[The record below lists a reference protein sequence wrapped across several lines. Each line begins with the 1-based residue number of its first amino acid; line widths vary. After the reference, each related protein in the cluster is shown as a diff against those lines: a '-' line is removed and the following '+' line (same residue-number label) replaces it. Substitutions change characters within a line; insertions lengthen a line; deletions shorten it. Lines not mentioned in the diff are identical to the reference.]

1 MGDELLNLHEW
12 LWMNEAE
19 ATATGEWKK
28 NVLQPNFHHFWR
40 YSMIGRTRD
49 RSYMPVNLYAL
60 D

>member
-12 LWMNEAE
+12 LGMNEAE

-28 NVLQPNFHHFWR
+28 VSLKPNFHHFWR
-40 YSMIGRTRD
+40 YATIDRTKD
-49 RSYMPVNLYAL
+49 RGYMPVNLYAL